1 MLFLFSSAPTVLQ
14 KTSNQLT
21 TNDKTYTG

>member
-1 MLFLFSSAPTVLQ
+1 MR

-21 TNDKTYTG
+21 ATK